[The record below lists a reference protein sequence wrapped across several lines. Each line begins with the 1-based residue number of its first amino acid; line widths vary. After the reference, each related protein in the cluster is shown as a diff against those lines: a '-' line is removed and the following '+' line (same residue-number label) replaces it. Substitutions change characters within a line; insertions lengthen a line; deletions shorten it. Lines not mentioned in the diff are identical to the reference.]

1 MALVL
6 NDRVRET
13 STTTGTGAMALGG
26 AVVGFQTFAAGIG
39 NSNTC
44 YYAIS
49 LRGGAEFETGLGTLD
64 GSSANLT
71 RTTVFQSSNSDSAVS
86 FSAGTKDVFVTLPA
100 SKAVSL
106 DADGDV
112 TLGANLDV
120 SGTLGVTGVLTANA
134 GVVIDNTTIDGGT
147 IAEGSHLTLD
157 AGGDII
163 LDSDSANWRFK
174 DNGTSILEVSSV
186 SSGPAFFSAVSDAD
200 MLFKGNDG
208 GSAITA
214 LTLDMSAAGA
224 ATFSGD
230 LTVLGGLI
238 DFKSNSGSPSQIKF
252 YCESSNAHA
261 QTLTAQVH
269 SVGATNTLTLP
280 AGGNSTLVSESHTQT
295 LTNKTLTTPV
305 LTTPIANAGVQ
316 LKNGAT
322 SAGFL
327 EFFEDSDNGTNK
339 VTLIGPAS
347 TADVTIVLPAAAD
360 TLIGKATTDTL
371 TNKSLDSD
379 NNTITNLVNAD
390 IKASA
395 AIAFSKMEN
404 LTASRALVSDG
415 NGDVSVSAV
424 TSTEVGYLDGVT
436 SAIQTQINTK
446 TTAGF
451 AVAMAIAL

>member
-26 AVVGFQTFAAGIG
+26 AVVGFQTFAAGVG

-64 GSSANLT
+64 GDSSDLT
-71 RTTVFQSSNSDSAVS
+71 RTTVFQSSNSDSAVD

-100 SKAVSL
+100 SKAVFE
-106 DADGDV
+106 DATTDNV
-112 TLGANLDV
+112 TL
-120 SGTLGVTGVLTANA
+120 TADLS
-134 GVVIDNTTIDGGT
+134 V
-147 IAEGSHLTLD
+147 
-157 AGGDII
+157 GD
-163 LDSDSANWRFK
+163 
-174 DNGTSILEVSSV
+174 
-186 SSGPAFFSAVSDAD
+186 
-200 MLFKGNDG
+200 
-208 GSAITA
+208 
-214 LTLDMSAAGA
+214 
-224 ATFSGD
+224 D
-230 LTVLGGLI
+230 LTVNGGVI
-238 DFKSNSGSPSQIKF
+238 DVKNTGAQSVVRF
-252 YCESSNAHA
+252 YCESSNAHYA
-261 QTLTAQVH
+261 EIKAPAH
-269 SVGATNTLTLP
+269 SAFSGNVSLTLP
-280 AGGNSTLVSESHTQT
+280 AVTDTLVGLAATQT

-327 EFFEDSDNGTNK
+327 EFFEDSDNDTNK

-371 TNKSLDSD
+371 TNKSIDSD